1 MLKKLAIGLIAGT
14 GVFATVL
21 APAAQASSGLPGKS
35 QWESDVN
42 AVAKPLMSYV
52 QQRLAGSKPGDHLA
66 LVLDIDNTSLASHYD
81 PGKPVKPVLAV
92 TQYAHQ
98 HGAAILFATYRSDS
112 SRRSTTMELH
122 NAGYTVD
129 GLCMK
134 TKSGAGKADVKL
146 SCRESFEKQGYTLV
160 ANIGNNDT
168 DFKGGHYEK
177 GFELPNYGGAL
188 S

>member
-1 MLKKLAIGLIAGT
+1 MFKKLAIGLVAGA
-14 GVFATVL
+14 GLFATAL
-21 APAAQASSGLPGKS
+21 APSAQASTLPSESK
-35 QWESDVN
+35 WESDVQ

-52 QQRLAGSKPGDHLA
+52 QQRLAGSKPSDRLA
-66 LVLDIDNTSLASHYD
+66 LVLDIDNTSLATHYD
-81 PGKPVKPVLAV
+81 PGKPVKPILDV
-92 TQYAHQ
+92 TRYAHQ
-98 HGAAILFATYRSDS
+98 HGAAILFATYRDS
-112 SRRSTTMELH
+112 GSRQSTLNELR

-129 GLCMK
+129 GLCMR
-134 TKSGAGKADVKL
+134 TKSSTGKAEVKL

-168 DFKGGHYEK
+168 DFQGGHYEK